1 MQVDFKR
8 FYGKDKNIKTID
20 ITTLICHLN
29 LAKYLV
35 KRNQLIF
42 LDLIEM
48 SCNSII
54 QFHIQKRNNEI
65 FILC

>member
-8 FYGKDKNIKTID
+8 FYSQDKNIQTMD

-35 KRNQLIF
+35 YYRFIF
-42 LDLIEM
+42 SDLIEM

-65 FILC
+65 FIPCQ